1 MKTHVHIAI
10 ALLAIAVGC
19 TKSSLVDVP
28 ESQNIPIT
36 FEPYSGKAPVT
47 KAAEVNNNTIRK
59 AINNGGGFHVTGFLH
74 TETTSGEGE
83 NVTVTNTTDYS
94 KTYMNSDVYDSTAG
108 EGGTA
113 SWVTDVTSYWPA
125 SGSLDFVAYGLNTDK
140 TLNDGTEM
148 MNFNGS
154 NTSFIFKVPDSVAEQ
169 EDLVVSDFM
178 SKKTLPDS
186 GNADGVDQNGTVTFT
201 LKHLLS
207 RVGFKVQT
215 LYTTDSA
222 PDVTIKI
229 TDITLHGGFVNEGTV
244 NLDAASVTITPDETK
259 TTASYSF
266 FEGGEYFEA
275 AASKDLV
282 QICANGT
289 TAVLPEGQ
297 TFSPKTTD
305 CYMMLMPGTVKDNA
319 TAIDQTIGTNPY
331 VEITYQL
338 SGAGPQTKRL
348 ALPDIPGASEGVTTN
363 WTFAANKAYEFLFT
377 VSVESIDF
385 SAEVLDWDYYQGD
398 GNIYM

>member
-1 MKTHVHIAI
+1 MKRYVHIAI
-10 ALLAIAVGC
+10 ALLTIAAGC

-28 ESQNIPIT
+28 ESQKTPIT

-47 KAAEVNNNTIRK
+47 KATEVNNNTIRK

-74 TETTSGEGE
+74 TETTSGEGDAA
-83 NVTVTNTTDYS
+83 TVTNTTDYN
-94 KTYMNSDVYDSTAG
+94 KTYMSSDVYDSTVG
-108 EGGTA
+108 EGTAA
-113 SWVTDVTSYWPA
+113 SWVTDVISYWPA

-140 TLNDGTEM
+140 TLSDGSQM

-154 NTSFIFKVPDSVAEQ
+154 KTSFTFKVPGSVAEQ

-178 SKKTLPDS
+178 SKKVLPSS
-186 GNADGVDQNGTVTFT
+186 GNADGVDQSGTVTFT

-215 LYTTDSA
+215 LYTTESA
-222 PDVTIKI
+222 PDVTITI
-229 TDITLHGGFVNEGTV
+229 TDITLHGGFVNEGEV
-244 NLDAASVTITPDETK
+244 YLGAASVAIAPDATK
-259 TTASYSF
+259 TTTSYTF
-266 FEGGEYFEA
+266 FEEGEYFETA
-275 AASKDLV
+275 ATKEPV
-282 QICANGT
+282 QIYANGT
-289 TAVLPEGQ
+289 TATLPDGQ

-385 SAEVLDWDYYQGD
+385 SAEVTDWDYYMGD

>member
-74 TETTSGEGE
+74 TETTSGEGDAAIVE
-83 NVTVTNTTDYS
+83 NTTDYT
-94 KTYMNSDVYDSTAG
+94 KTYMSSDVYDSTAG

-140 TLNDGTEM
+140 TLDDGTEM

-244 NLDAASVTITPDETK
+244 DLLAASVAITPDETK
-259 TTASYSF
+259 TTASFSF
-266 FEGGEYFEA
+266 FEEGEYFEA
-275 AASKDLV
+275 AASKDPV
-282 QICANGT
+282 QIYATGT

-297 TFSPKTTD
+297 TFSPKTND

-319 TAIDQTIGTNPY
+319 TSIETIGTDPY
-331 VEITYQL
+331 VEITYEL
-338 SGAGPQTKRL
+338 SGAGSQTKRL
-348 ALPDIPGASEGVTTN
+348 ALPDVKVSNEVTTN
-363 WTFAANKAYEFLFT
+363 WTFVANKAYEFLFT